1 MALKYFLRA
10 AFVGASTLAATAFA
24 PPSIAIQRPHH
35 PMSTKLHSKRIID
48 AEFLDKDD
56 SSASNDSSSPTS
68 STETMS
74 LIEYSQQGD
83 TDWKSM
89 PIAFCDTHSNTYIDC
104 TLAFYVKDAETGE
117 EYALGV
123 PCETPVV
130 VALELDDLPS
140 ASTGSGEDIEEEIL
154 ANLGTVL
161 PINPDS
167 YPSDNS
173 NTGEYTISE
182 EAKEEIFQ
190 IAAKSLM
197 EEYGQ
202 NIRLKKTPRVLTVV
216 GDLDS
221 QIGDWKSVLINAG
234 GAGSKM
240 KRPTME
246 EAVEIINQDEK
257 SGEDFFEYVMKRD
270 LGEDYMSLL
279 EEDEDMDEDI
289 LKALEGLGE
298 NEGGVE
304 ESDVD
309 DFLEFM
315 KGMTKDGVDA
325 KNFDEVLQR
334 LKPSV
339 ALRLLSFIGPDG
351 DNVYTI
357 LRPLRPL
364 LLVGKEDPDD
374 FTRRILLSEE
384 EKREVLPKLETVCRQ
399 ELEEAG
405 FFLSG
410 GSEEK

>member
-1 MALKYFLRA
+1 M
-10 AFVGASTLAATAFA
+10 
-24 PPSIAIQRPHH
+24 
-35 PMSTKLHSKRIID
+35 
-48 AEFLDKDD
+48 
-56 SSASNDSSSPTS
+56 
-68 STETMS
+68 
-74 LIEYSQQGD
+74 
-83 TDWKSM
+83 
-89 PIAFCDTHSNTYIDC
+89 
-104 TLAFYVKDAETGE
+104 KDAETGE

-167 YPSDNS
+167 HPSDNS